1 MRADAL
7 NIPLPTA
14 GSLLLPAARRL
25 PRARSVYRRR
35 QHQDWV
41 TRAALDTGELW
52 MLEGSGSSEE
62 KEDGEEERGSGG
74 RRRRTRDSARWV
86 LGDLVGDMRAV
97 QAREL
102 ERDRERSRT
111 TEGVLAQLVAEAQ
124 AEAAAATRELR
135 AVNER
140 AAEIKQR
147 ACVPSSVRSMWSVLV
162 CSSGCCVVHNYVGSH
177 IRPLAPTFASF
188 TARFRRLLLHLRMS

>member
-1 MRADAL
+1 
-7 NIPLPTA
+7 
-14 GSLLLPAARRL
+14 
-25 PRARSVYRRR
+25 
-35 QHQDWV
+35 V

-74 RRRRTRDSARWV
+74 RRRRAGDSARWV

-147 ACVPSSVRSMWSVLV
+147 ACVLFSVRSMWSVLV